1 MSDRGA
7 TLCYAVEPE
16 SESESEAWNAFFR
29 LGRGMRVVMGWT
41 NGGLLSMVLCVM
53 RGQGRRGGEGKGFP
67 SRREAF
73 LIRAKEG

>member
-29 LGRGMRVVMGWT
+29 LGRGMRVVMDGWM
-41 NGGLLSMVLCVM
+41 GYYPWFYALCEDREGEGE
-53 RGQGRRGGEGKGFP
+53 RGKVFRRGA
-67 SRREAF
+67 RRF
-73 LIRAKEG
+73 